1 MRTIIRGIE
10 FITEWTGRSVSW
22 VCVVL
27 VLVLC
32 YEVLMRYVFNSPTS
46 FVHELS
52 TMLGGTI
59 AALGWAYTHRYH
71 GHVRVDVIYT
81 HLSPRGKA
89 FVDVLLTLLLFFPL
103 LAILIK
109 NSAESTLFAIKMGE
123 VLRASFWYPPAWP
136 IKMVML
142 LGLSLFAFQGMA
154 HFIRDIYRLVKDKPY
169 D

>member
-1 MRTIIRGIE
+1 MRTIIRSIDS
-10 FITEWTGRSVSW
+10 ISEWTGRSVSW

-32 YEVLMRYVFNSPTS
+32 YEVLMRYVFSSPTS

-52 TMLGGTI
+52 GMLGGTI
-59 AALGWAYTHRYH
+59 AALGWSYTHRYR

-89 FVDVLLTLLLFFPL
+89 TIDVLLTLLLFFPL
-103 LAILIK
+103 IAILIK
-109 NSAESTLFAIKMGE
+109 NSAESALFAFKMGE
-123 VLRASFWYPPAWP
+123 VSRLSFWYPPAWP
-136 IKMVML
+136 IKTVMF
-142 LGLSLFAFQGMA
+142 LGLSLFAFQGIA
-154 HFIRDIYRLVKDKPY
+154 HFIRDFYQLVKDKPY